1 MTMTKEEFRNE
12 YLYNM
17 TMVHVKNLLKKG
29 LVTMEEYWQI
39 NAKFKE
45 KYNPVSD
52 GLLSENELLCTGNR
66 A

>member
-1 MTMTKEEFRNE
+1 
-12 YLYNM
+12 M

-52 GLLSENELLCTGNR
+52 GLLSENELLCTGKR